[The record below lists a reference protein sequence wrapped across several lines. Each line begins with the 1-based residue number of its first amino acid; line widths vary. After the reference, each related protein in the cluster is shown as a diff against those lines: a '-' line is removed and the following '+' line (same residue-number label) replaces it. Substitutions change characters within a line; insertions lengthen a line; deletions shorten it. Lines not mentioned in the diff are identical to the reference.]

1 MKYEIIYRKIITTL
15 TTKFYDQIY
24 RSKIYHATL
33 KTKFTWWARSVSRIM
48 IKSPSVYLRPCTI
61 AAPGIWNNDIK
72 THRNPTRASRSVTV
86 CYSLSLA
93 WTQCNPRV
101 EKSMTFPTH
110 PDASQPRCILMV
122 CTLLRVSLGKLWVK
136 VMPNSSF
143 AARSIRNCKEIDQ
156 KQSNETVKYI
166 SNIEKNK
173 SPSKLKSLE
182 GKRIE
187 NTRSYKD
194 QSKGFDIQDS
204 AITNL
209 KN

>member
-1 MKYEIIYRKIITTL
+1 
-15 TTKFYDQIY
+15 
-24 RSKIYHATL
+24 
-33 KTKFTWWARSVSRIM
+33 
-48 IKSPSVYLRPCTI
+48 
-61 AAPGIWNNDIK
+61 
-72 THRNPTRASRSVTV
+72 
-86 CYSLSLA
+86 
-93 WTQCNPRV
+93 
-101 EKSMTFPTH
+101 
-110 PDASQPRCILMV
+110 
-122 CTLLRVSLGKLWVK
+122 
-136 VMPNSSF
+136 MPNSSF